1 MIGIRW
7 VWQPPRDLWD
17 ANFSWQPAPCI
28 EQDNAL
34 EPVGAVETK
43 LRRIKAMMPL
53 LGAQGLP
60 AGGMNSALCREISTE
75 VFMHMI
81 IFAAGRKACEQVLDT
96 ATPAP
101 RAARGMGFR
110 TRPLWPRP
118 LHHSR
123 NCRPCPNRSAIASA

>member
-60 AGGMNSALCREISTE
+60 AGGMNSALCAAAP
-75 VFMHMI
+75 VFWTV
-81 IFAAGRKACEQVLDT
+81 G
-96 ATPAP
+96 
-101 RAARGMGFR
+101 
-110 TRPLWPRP
+110 
-118 LHHSR
+118 
-123 NCRPCPNRSAIASA
+123 